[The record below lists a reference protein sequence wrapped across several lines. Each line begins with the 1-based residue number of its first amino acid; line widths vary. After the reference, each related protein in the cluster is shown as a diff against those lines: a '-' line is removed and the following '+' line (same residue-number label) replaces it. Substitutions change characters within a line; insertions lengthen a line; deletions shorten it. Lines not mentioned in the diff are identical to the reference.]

1 MTDLGSRFGIDR
13 ETAQP
18 WVEVAHSA
26 RVSDSFLRKL
36 GQPTDASL
44 FAIIDA
50 HYPSYMASQWVRG
63 YLGAGLEHLLMW
75 ADYAAPYQFHVDQE
89 IQHNLR
95 PVQALSRAALESAS
109 QAVWIMAGR
118 SAKECARRHLTLV
131 LHDLEEQRK
140 AALHGDERAELA
152 QRRQAIIDRLTPIT
166 SVKELLTF
174 PSYFSLVQGATR
186 EVREKGGE
194 GLPSEAE
201 VMRIW
206 RASAGAMHG
215 RRWPGE
221 ELRIEVRM
229 GEASARVP
237 DPEAITRA
245 LKLAGNVTT
254 YGVLRFADF
263 IGSTSS
269 IPELL
274 MECFEVLAGKIT
286 LLEGASLDLSSLRT
300 AQFANDARK
309 K

>member
-1 MTDLGSRFGIDR
+1 MTDQGRRVPIDR

-18 WVEVAHSA
+18 WVEAAHSA

-36 GQPTDASL
+36 GKPSDDSQ

-50 HYPSYMASQWVRG
+50 HYPGYMASQWVRG

-75 ADYAAPYQFHVDQE
+75 ADYAAPYQFHIDQE
-89 IQHNLR
+89 IHHNLR
-95 PVQALSRAALESAS
+95 PVQALSRAALESSS

-131 LHDLEEQRK
+131 LHDLDEQRK

-152 QRRQAIIDRLTPIT
+152 QRRQTIIDNLTPVT
-166 SVKELLTF
+166 SVKELLIF

-186 EVREKGGE
+186 EVRAKGSSD
-194 GLPSEAE
+194 LPSEAE

-215 RRWPGE
+215 RHWPGE
-221 ELRIEVRM
+221 DLRIEVRT
-229 GEASARVP
+229 GDASARVP

-245 LKLAGNVTT
+245 LRLASNVTT

-263 IGSTSS
+263 IGSASS

-274 MECFEVLAGKIT
+274 MESFETLAGKIT
-286 LLEGASLDLSSLRT
+286 PLEGASLDLSSLGT
-300 AQFANDARK
+300 AQFASDTAKR
-309 K
+309 